1 MLWTLPFL
9 GILLGAIGVRYS
21 MAFLSMNLIPG
32 LMALTATKKKNFTF
46 ILYTFFISLIY
57 DGLVIDRIPYFF
69 ISTLISWLVFMW
81 SKRYVNIEYLFP
93 SLLFLLLGSFLMSFS
108 TYAYTKIN
116 KGVTEIFLTFWL
128 LNFIINIIF
137 LAIAVRHVKG

>member
-1 MLWTLPFL
+1 
-9 GILLGAIGVRYS
+9 